1 MKSDGCYYGFKLVK
15 SPTAWYSHSAFES
28 PQTPPITE
36 LPNYNYHYGTNGIAR
51 FFFQKVSMEEVKA
64 VTTKW
69 DIPYVE
75 TSART
80 KHNVEEVFIE
90 ITLQMKFQK
99 TVEQLPPVNTMTDVA
114 ISRGTGKKTLKSKLW
129 RTWQLF
135 QTSATKKARKIQVSF
150 KKNTQRV
157 KILIKKKR
165 KPKNSTGEP

>member
-1 MKSDGCYYGFKLVK
+1 
-15 SPTAWYSHSAFES
+15 
-28 PQTPPITE
+28 
-36 LPNYNYHYGTNGIAR
+36 
-51 FFFQKVSMEEVKA
+51 MEEVKA